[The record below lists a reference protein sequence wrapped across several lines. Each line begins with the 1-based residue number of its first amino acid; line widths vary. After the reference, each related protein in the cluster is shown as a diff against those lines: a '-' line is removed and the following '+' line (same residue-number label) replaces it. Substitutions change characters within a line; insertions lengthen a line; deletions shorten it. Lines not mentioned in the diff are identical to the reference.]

1 MHTKSRLAVRLS
13 LSIIR
18 FLAVQHQ
25 IYCSCHPDFKKGKN
39 PLVHLSGT
47 PGSFKETSL
56 AFIDSGLGSIIEQ
69 LRVGL
74 SPSAIDVISKELD
87 MSVDSL
93 LRELKLPRSTVK
105 SR

>member
-1 MHTKSRLAVRLS
+1 MPSGLQERQKPAR
-13 LSIIR
+13 
-18 FLAVQHQ
+18 
-25 IYCSCHPDFKKGKN
+25 
-39 PLVHLSGT
+39 PLVGHSRE
-47 PGSFKETSL
+47 PFKETSL

-93 LRELKLPRSTVK
+93 LRELKLARSTVK